1 MGGLFSLSANSFKRD
16 FLFSLYG
23 LFHKIRLLNWEL
35 FIVLNDEPKV
45 LGDKVF
51 CRYKG
56 QRIKEMPSSK
66 KSPKAQVNQ
75 SALGSFSFF
84 AKKIV
89 RSSSSWKGQLLSS
102 FFGN

>member
-1 MGGLFSLSANSFKRD
+1 MTSFMGGLFSLSANSFKRD

-75 SALGSFSFF
+75 SALGSFSFLP
-84 AKKIV
+84 K
-89 RSSSSWKGQLLSS
+89 R
-102 FFGN
+102 